1 MRRCKEMIMLTKT
14 HKSLYIYNDNK
25 QSYQLIGEGKNNIPA
40 QFATENSL
48 QKESLKK
55 LCSDFDVSYVESYD
69 SVQQSFI
76 DVTDR
81 IDTKLFTG

>member
-40 QFATENSL
+40 QFAAENNL
-48 QKESLKK
+48 QKENLKK

-76 DVTDR
+76 DVTNR
-81 IDTKLFTG
+81 IDTKIFTG